1 MILDYIDQWNVPVFR
16 LLIIFIV
23 LPVQG
28 NRLRSSFCLCK
39 AMLCCVV
46 FVLCCVVFV
55 LCSVLCFETS
65 KFETPKS
72 ETPE

>member
-1 MILDYIDQWNVPVFR
+1 MILDYTDHWNVPVFR

-39 AMLCCVV
+39 AVFCVV
-46 FVLCCVVFV
+46 LCGVCVVLCCVCVMFCIVF
-55 LCSVLCFETS
+55 
-65 KFETPKS
+65 
-72 ETPE
+72 